1 MRHYYTYRDL
11 MELLSCSKST
21 LEKKLPTMNIQ
32 KLYFGGKGKP
42 YFLIVD
48 VHAYMLFNQSF
59 KQCNQRQKTELRE
72 LLIYE

>member
-1 MRHYYTYRDL
+1 MRHYYTYKDL

-21 LEKKLPTMNIQ
+21 LEKKLPTMNI
-32 KLYFGGKGKP
+32 KKVYFGNSRP

-59 KQCNQRQKTELRE
+59 KQCNQRQKAELRE